1 MMRMKRGIAF
11 VLALLLALSAA
22 AALAEDDTLMNKFYQ
37 QAVKESAYRGT
48 VAFTVIGEETTA
60 LPSELWTLLKTLL
73 PQLTVTLEHS
83 TQRNKEEGEVGVTLA
98 VEGQPSHKLSFLYDD
113 QLTGVSGDL
122 LASDTVYTAAREW
135 NWTHLFAPASQ
146 EGEAWPPM
154 GLMLLNI
161 LNAPDSWKERAKPF
175 LEKYETRT
183 AEWMNTFA
191 TVSSGMEGLV
201 PYSEL
206 ACKIPAR
213 EVKEEIKALLTEL
226 YQDQETLSLLREVA
240 TPQEAAA
247 YLQPTSLPAL
257 TAVLEQMQME
267 GSVEIA
273 RRHDSSGTALLDSI
287 SFPFAKDALFTRLA
301 FSVTPSQGGQEWRV
315 TGAMKDG
322 SEFDISCEQKAADN
336 YTGSVALL
344 VPVKTDSAS
353 FVVSGGTPELKPVG
367 FDYSFTLDLG
377 EEAYSIADDKS
388 TQTIRASLMIAPRG
402 ESDIPMQVFSL
413 TVNLS
418 SGSSKQSPTHLDG
431 NLSWMDMNS
440 GAAITAQLTSR
451 TVAPFDYTVVSEAEN
466 AVRID
471 RMTEQERAALL
482 ENWTASFA
490 QFFAGTLL
498 GGLANTQP
506 K

>member
-1 MMRMKRGIAF
+1 MKRGIAF
-11 VLALLLALSAA
+11 ILALLLALSAA
-22 AALAEDDTLMNKFYQ
+22 AALAEDDTLLHKFYQ
-37 QAVKESAYRGT
+37 QAAKESAYRGT
-48 VAFTVIGEETTA
+48 VTFTVIGEETTA
-60 LPSELWTLLKTLL
+60 IPAEMWALVKTLL
-73 PQLTVTLEHS
+73 PRMTVTIEHS
-83 TQRNKEEGEVGVTLA
+83 TQRNKDEGEVGVTFA
-98 VEGQPSHKLSFLYDD
+98 VSGQPNRKASYLYDD
-113 QLTGVSGDL
+113 HLTGITGDL
-122 LASDTVYTAAREW
+122 LGGDTVYAAAREW
-135 NWTHLFAPASQ
+135 SWTRLLSPAVQ
-146 EGEAWPPM
+146 AGEAWPPM
-154 GLMLLNI
+154 WQMLLNI
-161 LNAPDSWKERAKPF
+161 LNAPESWKERAKPL
-175 LEKYETRT
+175 LEKYETRA
-183 AEWMNTFA
+183 AEWMNGFA
-191 TVSSGMEGLV
+191 SVSSGKEGGV

-213 EVKEEIKALLTEL
+213 EVKEEVKALLTEL
-226 YQDQETLSLLREVA
+226 YQDQETLSLLREVV

-247 YLQPTSLPAL
+247 YLQPASLPAL

-287 SFPFAKDALFTRLA
+287 SFPFAKDAMFTRLA
-301 FSVTPSQGGQEWRV
+301 FSVTPSEGGQEWRV
-315 TGAMKDG
+315 TGALKDG
-322 SEFDISCEQKAADN
+322 GEFDVSCEQAASGN

-344 VPVKTDSAS
+344 LPVQADSAS
-353 FVVSGGTPELKPVG
+353 FVVSGPPELRPVG
-367 FDYSFTLDLG
+367 FDYSFTLDQG
-377 EEAYSIADDKS
+377 EEAYSIADDQS

-471 RMTEQERAALL
+471 RMTEQERAELVAA
-482 ENWTASFA
+482 WTGGLV
-490 QFFAGTLL
+490 QFFVGALAGS
-498 GGLANTQP
+498 AADAQE
-506 K
+506 

>member
-336 YTGSVALL
+336 
-344 VPVKTDSAS
+344 
-353 FVVSGGTPELKPVG
+353 
-367 FDYSFTLDLG
+367 
-377 EEAYSIADDKS
+377 
-388 TQTIRASLMIAPRG
+388 
-402 ESDIPMQVFSL
+402 
-413 TVNLS
+413 
-418 SGSSKQSPTHLDG
+418 
-431 NLSWMDMNS
+431 
-440 GAAITAQLTSR
+440 
-451 TVAPFDYTVVSEAEN
+451 
-466 AVRID
+466 
-471 RMTEQERAALL
+471 
-482 ENWTASFA
+482 
-490 QFFAGTLL
+490 
-498 GGLANTQP
+498 
-506 K
+506 

>member
-22 AALAEDDTLMNKFYQ
+22 VALAEDDTLMNKFYQ
-37 QAVKESAYRGT
+37 QAFKESAYRGT

-60 LPSELWTLLKTLL
+60 LPEETWTLLKALL
-73 PQLTVTLEHS
+73 PQLTITLEHS
-83 TQRNKEEGEVGVTLA
+83 TQRNKDEGEVGLTFA
-98 VEGQPSHKLSFLYDD
+98 VEGQQSRKLSFLYDD
-113 QLTGVSGDL
+113 QLTGISGDL
-122 LASDTVYTAAREW
+122 LDSDTVYSAAREW
-135 NWTHLFAPASQ
+135 SWTHLFTPAAQ
-146 EGEAWPPM
+146 EGEAWPPI
-154 GLMLLNI
+154 GQLLLNI
-161 LNAPDSWKERAKPF
+161 LNAPESWKERAKPF
-175 LEKYETRT
+175 LEQYETRA
-183 AEWMNTFA
+183 AEWMNSFA
-191 TVSSGMEGLV
+191 TVSSGTEGLV

-247 YLQPTSLPAL
+247 YLKPASLPAL

-301 FSVTPSQGGQEWRV
+301 FSVTPSQAGQEWRA

-322 SEFDISCEQKAADN
+322 AEFDVSCRQSGADN

-344 VPVKTDSAS
+344 LPVKADSAS
-353 FVVSGGTPELKPVG
+353 FVVVGGTPELKPVS
-367 FDYSFTLDLG
+367 FDYSLTLDRG
-377 EEAYSIADDKS
+377 EEAYSIADDKA
-388 TQTIRASLMIAPRG
+388 TQTVRASLMIVPRG
-402 ESDIPMQVFSL
+402 ESDVPMQVFSL
-413 TVNLS
+413 TANLS

-451 TVAPFDYTVVSEAEN
+451 TVAPFAYTVVSEAEN

-471 RMTEQERAALL
+471 RMTGAERAALL
-482 ENWTASFA
+482 ESWTAGFA
-490 QFFAGTLL
+490 QFFAGALL
-498 GGLANTQP
+498 GGLADTQP
-506 K
+506 

>member
-506 K
+506 